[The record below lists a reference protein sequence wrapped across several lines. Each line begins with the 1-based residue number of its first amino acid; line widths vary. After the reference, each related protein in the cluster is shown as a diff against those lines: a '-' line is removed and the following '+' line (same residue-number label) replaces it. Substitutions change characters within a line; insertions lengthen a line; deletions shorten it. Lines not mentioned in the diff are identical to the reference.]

1 MIQNPE
7 MQCKM
12 ALQQILKVPMSRFLG
27 ASISSYSNDFTIFS
41 SKSPMLY
48 GTIFFS
54 DFSLDDMIE
63 KKINGKFTSELSVYG
78 VFETSARSSMW
89 AKAPMHQ
96 PVRSFAASSSEKIK
110 VQRKK
115 RRLDEVCLERFQQY
129 SRTFIQSW
137 ITQGK
142 VFVDGKVVNKCG
154 TPVSDKAVVE
164 IKAEVPKYVCR
175 AGHKL
180 EAALEQLEIDVTGK
194 VALDSGLSTGG
205 FTDCLLQHGASFVY
219 GVDVGYGQVADKIR
233 RDDRVKVI
241 ERTNL
246 RYLSELPQKVDL
258 ATLDLSFIS
267 ILTVLPAVVSV
278 MKDDATLVTLIK
290 PQFEAHRSQVGGGGI
305 VRDPLVHQE
314 VLAKI
319 INGVQDF
326 GFECKGWIE
335 SPLKG
340 ADGNKEFLA
349 SFSRTATKDPDPA
362 AAKANIPKLHR
373 VTQSIQPAI

>member
-1 MIQNPE
+1 
-7 MQCKM
+7 
-12 ALQQILKVPMSRFLG
+12 
-27 ASISSYSNDFTIFS
+27 
-41 SKSPMLY
+41 MLY

-78 VFETSARSSMW
+78 VFETSARSSMCVFYVFLSRW

-110 VQRKK
+110 E

-142 VFVDGKVVNKCG
+142 VYVDGKVVNKCG

-164 IKAEVPKYVCR
+164 IKADVPKYVCR

-267 ILTVLPAVVSV
+267 ILTVMPAVVSV

-349 SFSRTATKDPDPA
+349 SFSRTAIKDPDPA
-362 AAKANIPKLHR
+362 AAKANISKLHR
-373 VTQSIQPAI
+373 VTQSIEPAI